1 MNRLN
6 EVVTEAVQDFTTNGF
21 DSEER
26 LTYWMAKIRKA
37 ALESM
42 VSEASLQ
49 QILKGRLGAD
59 YASLIERYGI
69 LKNHRGIARFN
80 IDRIRPE
87 LRGELDRRI
96 MASANLIK
104 LNRSQSIEKTLQRFS
119 GWATSIPVGG
129 SASVDKVDTKTN
141 IRKSIKQL
149 PFEER
154 RVIIDQSHKL
164 VSAINETVA
173 VGNNALA
180 VVWHSRYRVPN
191 YDYRKDHKERD
202 GNVYALRGN
211 WALERGLM
219 KAGIAGYYDQV
230 TAFGEEVFC
239 RCSGKY
245 LYNLSDLP
253 ADMLTEKGK
262 KALAEA
268 RAKIS

>member
-1 MNRLN
+1 MTSLN
-6 EVVTEAVQDFTTNGF
+6 DVVTEAVQDFTQNGF
-21 DSEER
+21 DSEDR
-26 LTYWMAKIRKA
+26 LRYWMEQIRKA
-37 ALESM
+37 ALDSM
-42 VSEASLQ
+42 VSEATLQ
-49 QILKGRLGAD
+49 SMLKNKLGAD
-59 YASLIERYGI
+59 YASLIEKYGI

-104 LNRSQSIEKTLQRFS
+104 LNRVQAIEKTLQRFS
-119 GWATSIPVGG
+119 GWATSVPAGG
-129 SASVDKVDTKTN
+129 SKVVAKVDTKTN
-141 IRKSIKQL
+141 IRKSITQL

-164 VSAINETVA
+164 ISSINETVA

-180 VVWHSRYRVPN
+180 VVWHSRWRVPGYN
-191 YDYRKDHKERD
+191 YRIDHKERD
-202 GNVYALRGN
+202 KQVYALRGN

-219 KAGIAGYYDQV
+219 KSGIAGYYDQV

-239 RCSGKY
+239 RCAGRW

-268 RAKIS
+268 RAKIA